1 MHSTSTGA
9 SLDICSLLINRS
21 ISSLPTWK
29 LEINCFLRSCFNS
42 KEGDSSCHTSL
53 DIPFPH
59 WE

>member
-1 MHSTSTGA
+1 MHSVSTGA
-9 SLDICSLLINRS
+9 SLDISSLLINRS

-29 LEINCFLRSCFNS
+29 FEINCFLHSCFNS

-53 DIPFPH
+53 DTLFPH